1 MIHYIEGTN
10 TILTDNFSRIQHLIS
25 STQLANGKKLIDP
38 VAVSDDEDADDAYFL
53 DSELSGI
60 IDNDINDA
68 LECFV
73 NLLESYTPDQN
84 LLSYDYILQK
94 QQDYEKLLA
103 FQVKYPNNYIYKSLD
118 DDVEDIL
125 CYVRYNDDPS
135 TQWIIALLESIIQET
150 VKWFHIVMGH
160 PGGKRLRESLQQRYH
175 NHKLCHTIDKYKC
188 QQCQRHKLSGKV
200 YGILPEREIKISPW
214 KEVAINF
221 IGPWKVKFN

>member
-1 MIHYIEGTN
+1 MLSIVATIEEFHSMLLGANIHIFTDHKNLTFDSLQNQRVLHLLNKDEEYSPMIHYIEGTN

-84 LLSYDYILQK
+84 LLSYDYI
-94 QQDYEKLLA
+94 
-103 FQVKYPNNYIYKSLD
+103 
-118 DDVEDIL
+118 
-125 CYVRYNDDPS
+125 
-135 TQWIIALLESIIQET
+135 W
-150 VKWFHIVMGH
+150 
-160 PGGKRLRESLQQRYH
+160 
-175 NHKLCHTIDKYKC
+175 
-188 QQCQRHKLSGKV
+188 
-200 YGILPEREIKISPW
+200 
-214 KEVAINF
+214 
-221 IGPWKVKFN
+221 